1 MLVYVKSNKSRG
13 WRWGLSSYMRWSQ
26 EEYNGEC
33 PKANTTTDL
42 YLNVH
47 KPQKPSQVSLQQPR
61 QKGRNSAFRT
71 FSFPN
76 KITYLL
82 QDFSFLTLLL
92 LPTRLKVRVRVLYYP
107 MTMHSYHTFLNYVFQ
122 TSNKILL
129 HYSISQS
136 NHVQIISA

>member
-1 MLVYVKSNKSRG
+1 
-13 WRWGLSSYMRWSQ
+13 MRWSQ

-82 QDFSFLTLLL
+82 TTRLFFSYLTLLL
-92 LPTRLKVRVRVLYYP
+92 LPTRLRVRVFYYP
-107 MTMHSYHTFLNYVFQ
+107 MYDYAFIPFLIMCFKHLTRYYSTIVFL
-122 TSNKILL
+122 KVIMCK
-129 HYSISQS
+129 
-136 NHVQIISA
+136 